1 MTSPG
6 QTLQLCTEAFLDSCR
21 IDRGASDLTV
31 EAYRRDLEQFGGWAG
46 ASTPVERITPEQL
59 DAFLR
64 ELHSRGQRETSI
76 ARKASALRQL
86 FKFCCLERG
95 LANNPAERLDAP
107 SRTQRLPKA
116 LSTEQVESLLQAA
129 SEGLP
134 YSRNADLRER
144 LRLRDRAMILLLYA
158 TGLRVSELVSLT
170 VNDVDLGEGYL
181 RVKGKGEKHRITPF
195 APVAGDLLRLY
206 LETARP
212 ALKPAT
218 EHLFVNHRGMALTRQ
233 ALWKIL
239 GALAL
244 QAGLPA
250 GISPHKLRH
259 SFATHLLQ
267 AGMNLRSLQLLL
279 GHSDLATTQIYAHVT
294 PGHLRGAHRKFH
306 PRGE

>member
-1 MTSPG
+1 MTSPRDP
-6 QTLQLCTEAFLDSCR
+6 LKLCVEDFLESCR
-21 IDRGASDLTV
+21 IDRGSSDRTV
-31 EAYRRDLEQFGGWAG
+31 EAYRRDLDQFVKWIGDPIALEEI
-46 ASTPVERITPEQL
+46 APERL

-64 ELHSRGQRETSI
+64 ELHSQGQQETSI

-95 LANNPAERLDAP
+95 LTRNPAERLDAP
-107 SRTQRLPKA
+107 SKPRRLPKA
-116 LSTEQVESLLQAA
+116 LSAEQIDSLLRAA
-129 SEGLP
+129 TEGLP
-134 YSRNADLRER
+134 YARNADAREL

-158 TGLRVSELVSLT
+158 TGLRVSELVGLT
-170 VNDVDLGEGYL
+170 LNDLDLGEGYL
-181 RVKGKGEKHRITPF
+181 RVKGKGEKQRIAPF
-195 APVAGDLLRLY
+195 APVAGEQLKLY
-206 LETARP
+206 LEGSRP
-212 ALKPAT
+212 RLHPAT
-218 EHLFVNHRGMALTRQ
+218 DHLFLNHRGMALTRQ
-233 ALWKIL
+233 AFWKIL

-244 QAGLPA
+244 QAGLPP

-294 PGHLRGAHRKFH
+294 PGHLRSAHRKFH